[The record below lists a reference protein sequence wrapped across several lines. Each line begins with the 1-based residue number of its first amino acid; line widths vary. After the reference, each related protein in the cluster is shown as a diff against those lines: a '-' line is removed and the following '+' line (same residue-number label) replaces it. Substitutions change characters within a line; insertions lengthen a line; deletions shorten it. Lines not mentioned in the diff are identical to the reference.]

1 MVGAPSTKGKC
12 MPGPTGLSEH
22 EARERA
28 RAGKANTAVSGS
40 TRTTARILRTT
51 VFSFYNNTLFV
62 IGIALLALGRYSDA
76 LVSVGLG
83 IINAALAAFQELR
96 AKRQLDRLQLL
107 AREPITVI
115 RDDAERQVMPA
126 EVVEGDVLR
135 VRHGEQ
141 IIVDGPLISLT
152 GGADRLEA
160 DESLLTG
167 ESDPI
172 PKAEGDLLL
181 SGSFCSTGEGLQR
194 ATAVGAN
201 SHAGRLTLAARADT
215 TGLTPL
221 QWRIELVVRLLITL
235 VVLMSGAILAQAL
248 LEGSTVL
255 RFVQTSAVL
264 SGLVP
269 YGLFF
274 LIAVAYSV
282 GAARIAGRGAL
293 VQQVNAVEAVS
304 RVDVVCTD
312 KTGTLTS
319 GRLALAELLP
329 VQRALGAVATDQ
341 KHHVDSYDARRL
353 LGTFARSV
361 STPNA
366 TTAALV
372 AEDSLPGEPAPVT
385 DEVEFRSALRWS
397 GVTYASGTVP
407 ATVVLGA
414 PSSLR
419 PALVD
424 PSEVVGELDRRARAL
439 ADEGLRVLL
448 LAKATGRIRDD
459 EDRPELP
466 PLHAVA
472 LVALTDEL
480 RDGVKDVL
488 AGLAEEH
495 VAVKVISGDDPDT
508 VAALAGRAGLDGP
521 AISGPELAALAE
533 FGAAFDEAVE
543 AHAVFGRVA
552 PEQKEQIV
560 ESLRRR
566 GHQVA
571 MVGDGVNDARALKRA
586 HVGVAMRSGSSVTR
600 DVADIVLLDD
610 SFTTL
615 PPARTEGRRIIAGV
629 GTSMYLF
636 LSRVVTQ
643 MLVILT
649 VTLLGLGFPYTPTQV
664 GLTLFT
670 VGLPTLFLTIW
681 ARPEAPREDLLV
693 SLARFVLPVGIVTA
707 GFATAI
713 YAYLYRLVPRALTG
727 ATTEPAVVAAF
738 ERYTGSSAA
747 DPGFVTAAATIG
759 AQSGLSVFVSATAIL
774 LILLLEPPHR
784 VFTAWTGVSPD
795 RRPLLLALAL
805 FAAFAVVLVV
815 PVTRNYFGLTA
826 PDPPVI
832 YTVIPA
838 VVLWFASLSLVLR
851 FGVLERILGLPALR
865 DSATR
870 PPTPSSQ
877 EHS

>member
-1 MVGAPSTKGKC
+1 
-12 MPGPTGLSEH
+12 
-22 EARERA
+22 
-28 RAGKANTAVSGS
+28 
-40 TRTTARILRTT
+40 
-51 VFSFYNNTLFV
+51 
-62 IGIALLALGRYSDA
+62 
-76 LVSVGLG
+76 
-83 IINAALAAFQELR
+83 
-96 AKRQLDRLQLL
+96 
-107 AREPITVI
+107 
-115 RDDAERQVMPA
+115 MPA
-126 EVVEGDVLR
+126 EVVEGDVVA
-135 VRHGEQ
+135 VRQGEQ
-141 IIVDGPLISLT
+141 IIVDGPVITLAA
-152 GGADRLEA
+152 GADRLEV

-167 ESDPI
+167 ESGPI
-172 PKAEGDLLL
+172 GKAEGDLLL
-181 SGSFCSTGEGLQR
+181 SGSFCSSGAGLQR
-194 ATAVGAN
+194 ATAVGAQ

-235 VVLMSGAILAQAL
+235 VVLMSGAILAQSL

-274 LIAVAYSV
+274 LVAVAYSV

-312 KTGTLTS
+312 KTGTLTT

-329 VQRALGAVATDQ
+329 VDGSLGDADTGQ
-341 KHHVDSYDARRL
+341 KHHVGPDDVRSV
-353 LGTFARSV
+353 LGPFARSV
-361 STPNA
+361 SAPNA
-366 TTAALV
+366 TTAALLGD
-372 AEDSLPGEPAPVT
+372 ESLPGTAGAVA

-397 GVTYASGTVP
+397 GVTYTDGAGP
-407 ATVVLGA
+407 PTVVLGA

-419 PALVD
+419 PSLVD
-424 PSEVVGELDRRARAL
+424 ASEVIDELGNQARAL

-448 LAKATGRIRDD
+448 LATSTGGLRDA
-459 EDRPELP
+459 EDRPALP
-466 PLHAVA
+466 ALHAVA
-472 LVALTDEL
+472 LVALADEL

-508 VAALAGRAGLDGP
+508 LAALARRAGLSGS
-521 AISGPELAALAE
+521 AISGPELAQLV
-533 FGAAFDEAVE
+533 GVGDAFDDAVD

-560 ESLRRR
+560 DALRRH

-586 HVGVAMRSGSSVTR
+586 QVGVAMRSGSSVTR
-600 DVADIVLLDD
+600 DVAVIVLLDD

-636 LSRVVTQ
+636 LARVATQ

-670 VGLPTLFLTIW
+670 VGLPTLFLTVW
-681 ARPEAPREDLLV
+681 ARPEPPREDRLV
-693 SLARFVLPVGIVTA
+693 SLARFVLPVSILTA

-713 YAYLYRLVPRALTG
+713 YAFLYQLVPGALTG
-727 ATTEPAVVAAF
+727 AAAQPAVVAAF
-738 ERYTGSSAA
+738 EGYTGLRAA
-747 DPGFVTAAATIG
+747 DPGFVIAAATIG

-805 FAAFAVVLVV
+805 FAAFAVVLAV
-815 PVTRNYFGLTA
+815 PVTRTYFGLTA

-832 YTVIPA
+832 YTVVPT
-838 VVLWFASLSLVLR
+838 VVLWFVTLSVVLR
-851 FGVLERILGLPALR
+851 FGVLERILGLPAIAR
-865 DSATR
+865 DPAPR
-870 PPTPSSQ
+870 PLTSSSQ
-877 EHS
+877 EHA

>member
-1 MVGAPSTKGKC
+1 MSEPRPA
-12 MPGPTGLSEH
+12 GLSMQ
-22 EARERA
+22 EAQELA
-28 RAGKANTAVSGS
+28 RRGKANIPVSGS
-40 TRTTARILRTT
+40 SRTTVRILRTT

-62 IGIALLALGRYSDA
+62 IGLALLALGRYSDA
-76 LVSVGLG
+76 LTSVGLG
-83 IINAALAAFQELR
+83 VINAVLAAFQELR

-107 AREPITVI
+107 AREPVTVI
-115 RDDAERQVMPA
+115 RDDAERRVMPA
-126 EVVEGDVLR
+126 EVVEGDVVC
-135 VRHGEQ
+135 VRRGEQ
-141 IIVDGPLISLT
+141 IVVDGPVITLA
-152 GGADRLEA
+152 GGADRLEV

-167 ESDPI
+167 ESDPV
-172 PKAEGDLLL
+172 PKAEGDVLL
-181 SGSFCSTGEGLQR
+181 SGSFCSSGGGLQR
-194 ATAVGAN
+194 ATAVGAD

-221 QWRIELVVRLLITL
+221 QQRIDLVVRLLITL

-248 LEGSTVL
+248 LDGSTVL

-274 LIAVAYSV
+274 LIAVAYAV

-319 GRLALAELLP
+319 GRLALAELTTAP
-329 VQRALGAVATDQ
+329 GVEAE
-341 KHHVDSYDARRL
+341 DARRL

-372 AEDSLPGEPAPVT
+372 AEKTLPGDASPIT

-397 GVTYASGTVP
+397 GVTFAPGSAPG
-407 ATVVLGA
+407 TVVLGA

-424 PSEVVGELDRRARAL
+424 PPEVVEELGRHARAL

-448 LAKATGRIRDD
+448 LATASAGLRDD

-472 LVALTDEL
+472 VVALADEL
-480 RDGVKDVL
+480 RDGVKEVL
-488 AGLAEEH
+488 SGLAEEH

-508 VAALAGRAGLDGP
+508 VAALARRAGLDGP
-521 AISGPELAALAE
+521 AISGPELALLV
-533 FGAAFDEAVE
+533 GIGDAFDEAVD
-543 AHAVFGRVA
+543 AHTVFGRVA

-560 ESLRRR
+560 DSLRRG

-615 PPARTEGRRIIAGV
+615 PPARTEGRRIISGV
-629 GTSMYLF
+629 STSMYLF
-636 LSRVVTQ
+636 LTRVVTQ
-643 MLVILT
+643 MLIILT

-670 VGLPTLFLTIW
+670 VGLPTFFLTLW
-681 ARPEAPREDLLV
+681 ARPETPDDNLLV
-693 SLARFVLPVGIVTA
+693 SLARFVLPVSILTA
-707 GFATAI
+707 GFATAV
-713 YAYLYRLVPRALTG
+713 YAYLYRQITIGFTEANFPGAIAL
-727 ATTEPAVVAAF
+727 F
-738 ERYTGSSAA
+738 EQYTGISSS
-747 DPGFVTAAATIG
+747 DPTFITASATLG
-759 AQSGLSVFVSATAIL
+759 AQSGLSVFVSTTAIV

-784 VFTAWTGVSPD
+784 IFTAWTGVSPD
-795 RRPLLLALAL
+795 RRPTWLALAL
-805 FAAFAVVLVV
+805 FLAFAVVLVI
-815 PVTRNYFGLTA
+815 PATRTYFGLTA
-826 PDPPVI
+826 PDPPV
-832 YTVIPA
+832 VQIPA
-838 VVLWFASLSLVLR
+838 VALVLWFITLSLALR
-851 FGVLERILGLPALR
+851 YRVMERVLGLQP
-865 DSATR
+865 SATAATRSAATRTRDNIGR
-870 PPTPSSQ
+870 PATHRTDRSRVRQGTSP
-877 EHS
+877 